1 MDISVRIA
9 NDDDVGVLTALRHAW
24 NEEHAGGPIDDAG
37 FEAVFRK
44 WWATERPSRTFFLVE
59 LDGTAVGMANIKR
72 YDRMPVAG
80 RPSGGW
86 WGYIGNVFVL
96 AEHRNA
102 GVGRALMGELTA
114 WAREAHMEHL
124 RLAPSPLSR
133 SFYARLGFLP
143 GAVVEVDLP
152 PD

>member
-1 MDISVRIA
+1 RPMTPDVTHNGSQSTQSLDNQAEAVAEAAVVDTSVRIA

-96 AEHRNA
+96 AEH
-102 GVGRALMGELTA
+102 
-114 WAREAHMEHL
+114 
-124 RLAPSPLSR
+124 
-133 SFYARLGFLP
+133 
-143 GAVVEVDLP
+143 
-152 PD
+152 